1 MCATTLITFSLE
13 EYILEPTIARAD
25 ATLGVIITGVDLA
38 NLDDMTWRIIEDAFH
53 EHALL
58 IFPSQ
63 HLSADDQVAFSNRFG
78 DIEILRG
85 NAKAVPI
92 TNQKPDGSTL
102 KPDEFR
108 FKALRGNEGWHL
120 DSTYMPLAAKAGVLS
135 AKVVPSKGGETEI
148 ADMRAAYDALDDVM
162 KTRIEGLSA
171 YHSLYASQA
180 KIGHNVEPGLGY
192 GYHTK
197 GAPLRPLVKVHP
209 ITSRKALCIG
219 RHAFRIP
226 GMEDEEAVQLMEDL
240 IDFACQRPRTYAHHW
255 TPGDLIVWDNR
266 CAMHRARP
274 HDFSETRIM
283 QATRIA
289 GDFPSELAPTAM
301 DPYAGVFEPST
312 KNR

>member
-1 MCATTLITFSLE
+1 M
-13 EYILEPTIARAD
+13 EPTVTRVD
-25 ATLGVIITGVDLA
+25 ATLGVTITGVDLA
-38 NLDDMTWRIIEDAFH
+38 NLDDATWRFIEDAFH
-53 EHALL
+53 EYALL
-58 IFPSQ
+58 IFPEQ

-78 DIEILRG
+78 DIEILRE

-92 TNQKPDGSTL
+92 TNQKPDGSTF

-162 KTRIEGLSA
+162 KERISDLSA

-180 KIGHNVEPGLGY
+180 KIGHKVEPGSGY

-197 GAPLRPLVKVHP
+197 GAPLRPLVKIHP
-209 ITSRKALCIG
+209 VTGRKALCIG
-219 RHAFRIP
+219 RHAYRIP
-226 GMEDEEAVQLMEDL
+226 GMEDDEAVQLMEEL
-240 IDFACQRPRTYAHHW
+240 IDFACQPPRTYSHRW
-255 TPGDLIVWDNR
+255 TPGDLIIWDNR

-274 HDFSETRIM
+274 YDFSETRIM

-289 GDFPSELAPTAM
+289 GDPASELAPTAM
-301 DPYAGVFEPST
+301 DPLVGVFEPST
-312 KNR
+312 TNR